1 MMTDT
6 ESKLLAKYGPAKLRA
21 MASEARMVMSGA
33 MSAVDSNG
41 KRLPLRCYVAADMAK
56 KGLI

>member
-6 ESKLLAKYGPAKLRA
+6 ESKLVAKYGAARIRS

-41 KRLPLRCYVAADMAK
+41 KRLPLRYFVAADIVA
-56 KGLI
+56 KGLV